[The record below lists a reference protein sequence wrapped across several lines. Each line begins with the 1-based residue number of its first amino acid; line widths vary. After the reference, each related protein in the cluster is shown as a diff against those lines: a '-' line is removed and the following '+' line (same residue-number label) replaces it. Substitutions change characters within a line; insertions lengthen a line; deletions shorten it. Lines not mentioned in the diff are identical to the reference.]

1 MGVEVIPANDLRWRG
16 GDLESV
22 ALPTSAALHVLESC
36 NLPGDSFVLLVN
48 DGAASLQFQV
58 QGTIL
63 TIYGAWTSSAAASL
77 AELITWQAQVIPG
90 QPIPV
95 TNARAS
101 SFSGCHTTLF
111 HAVHPETVPDL
122 FVIDFTLSPLG
133 QHNGAVIFIY
143 NATLTGPDE
152 SSTSRSASSITS
164 TLADATGTGGS
175 GTPTPRISSEPISAH
190 RIALYTSLPIV
201 IFVLLAGAVTAL
213 FVRHRRR
220 RRIMSVPTL
229 RPYGREPGDQHPPSD
244 TRNPSAKT
252 QHAPL
257 EKLELAPHLPELD
270 VTLDSP
276 SPPNVVDSE
285 SRSVSPLTHV
295 DDAAALLT
303 AVRQSGFSVATVISS
318 LQRQVD
324 AGGQANSDILPP
336 PYAASHTSSREP
348 AQMAGTLVE
357 SNHTRPTEAPV

>member
-58 QGTIL
+58 QGTSL

-77 AELITWQAQVIPG
+77 AELITWQAQVTPG
-90 QPIPV
+90 RPIPV
-95 TNARAS
+95 TNASAS

-111 HAVHPETVPDL
+111 HAVYPETEPGL

-143 NATLTGPDE
+143 NTTLTAPDE
-152 SSTSRSASSITS
+152 PSTSRSSSSLTS

-175 GTPTPRISSEPISAH
+175 GTPTPRISPEPTSAH
-190 RIALYTSLPIV
+190 RIALYTALPPV
-201 IFVLLAGAVTAL
+201 IFVVLAGAVTAL
-213 FVRHRRR
+213 
-220 RRIMSVPTL
+220 
-229 RPYGREPGDQHPPSD
+229 EPGDQHPTSG

-252 QHAPL
+252 KHPAL
-257 EKLELAPHLPELD
+257 EKLELAPHLQDLHVKPD
-270 VTLDSP
+270 NA
-276 SPPNVVDSE
+276 SPPDAIDLE
-285 SRSVSPLTHV
+285 SRSVSPHAHI

-324 AGGQANSDILPP
+324 AGGQANSDMLPP
-336 PYAASHTSSREP
+336 PYAASHTSFRGP
-348 AQMAGTLVE
+348 AQMAGSLVE
-357 SNHTRPTEAPV
+357 SNPTSATDPAV